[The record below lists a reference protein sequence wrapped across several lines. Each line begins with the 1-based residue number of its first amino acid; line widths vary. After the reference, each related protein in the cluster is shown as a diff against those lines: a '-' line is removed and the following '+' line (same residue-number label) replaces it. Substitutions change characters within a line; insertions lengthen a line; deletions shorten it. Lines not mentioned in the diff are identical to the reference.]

1 MFLKRLD
8 IVGFKSFA
16 EKISI
21 DFVKGVTAVVGPN
34 GSGKSN
40 ITDAIR
46 WVLGEQSVKS
56 LRGGKM
62 EDIIFA
68 GSDTRKPLNFAEV
81 SLTLDNEDH
90 FLPLDY
96 EEVCITRRIDRSGV
110 SDFFINKQ
118 PCRLKDIVDLIMD
131 SGLGREA
138 FSIIS
143 QGKVEEILNSKAD
156 QRRAIFEEAAGVL
169 KYKTRK
175 RKAEAKL
182 EETED
187 NLNRVKD
194 ILYELENQ
202 LEPLA
207 TQASIA
213 KDYLEKKEE
222 LNTHEISLIVY
233 EIEQLN
239 EKWEQQK
246 QKVQQHTNEELQLTT
261 TIQKKDAEIQQIRN
275 RLAAIDESVEQLQK
289 ILLSTSE
296 ELEKLEGMKG
306 VLNER
311 KRNAKQQLQ
320 VLDDQIVEDTKK
332 LAELQQLLEKVEKE
346 RGELLQIIEKDR
358 KTLAEKNQA
367 LQLYQGDIEKKIEIL
382 KSEYIDLLNSQAT
395 IKNEDRHLRDRLEQM
410 GNRNLRLLK
419 ENEQFLMERKR
430 LKEQIQSVEGQMKQ
444 LQRSIEDLASV
455 RQESQ
460 RKMEQLEIEYK
471 NAEEKYYKGLQF
483 VQQAKNRK
491 ELLEEL
497 EGDFA
502 GFFRGVKEVLK
513 ARNQLP
519 GIEGA
524 VAELIQV
531 DEPYETAIEIALS
544 SSMQH
549 IVVKT
554 EESARKA
561 IEYLKKNGF
570 GRATF
575 LPQSVIKGK
584 ELPEH
589 VKRIVQNHPS
599 FVGIASNLVSIDKKY
614 DSIITNLLGNVIIS
628 RDLKGANDIAKQV
641 QYRYRVVT
649 LEGDVVNAGGSMTG
663 GTTKQKGGSFLARKS
678 ELESLKEKLKAMDS
692 KTLKWEQNLK
702 KKKELIKGQHE
713 YLQKLEDQ
721 RILLQEQIQ
730 KLKDERK
737 DLYWQEKNIDE
748 RLVIFDRE
756 ETALSEEKQEL
767 EMKVEQNREKLT
779 DVQLKI
785 QKIEEEIAI
794 LSKRQTMNESEKND
808 LMEMMNE
815 LKVDLAKKEEK
826 LHHLQQQFED
836 FQERQLERRERLE
849 KNKREREEYIQT
861 IESNDD
867 EVVHIDEKAK
877 ETLKNKEK
885 TVELI
890 AERRKNRLEIQQ
902 QLENLE
908 RETQELKRTHKS
920 LNDLLTDEQV
930 KLNRLDVDLDNRLA
944 RLREEYFLSYEGAKE
959 TYPLSVPY
967 EDAKKKVML
976 LKRAIDELGTVNL
989 GAIDEY
995 ERVKERYEFL
1005 LEQREDL
1012 QGAKN
1017 TLYQIIA
1024 EMDEEMIRRFHE
1036 TFNAIR
1042 DEFNDVFCSLF
1053 GGGRAD
1059 LTLTDPNDLLNT
1071 GVEIIAQPPGKK
1083 LQNLA
1088 LLSGGERALT
1098 AIALLFSILRVRP
1111 VPFCVL
1117 DEVEAA
1123 LDEAN
1128 VYRFSQYLKQF
1139 SKQSQFIV
1147 ITHRKGTMEEADV
1160 LYGVTMQESGVSKLV
1175 SVRLDEESYVG

>member
-1 MFLKRLD
+1 MYLKKLE

-21 DFVKGVTAVVGPN
+21 DFDKGLTAVVGPN

-96 EEVCITRRIDRSGV
+96 QEICITRRIDRSGE
-110 SDFFINKQ
+110 SEFFINKQ
-118 PCRLKDIVDLIMD
+118 PCRLKDIVDLFMD

-143 QGKVEEILNSKAD
+143 QGKVEEILNSKAVE
-156 QRRAIFEEAAGVL
+156 RRSIFEEAAGVL

-175 RKAEAKL
+175 RKAESKL

-194 ILYELENQ
+194 ILHELENQ

-207 TQASIA
+207 AQASIA

-222 LNTHEISLIVY
+222 LNNHEISIIVY
-233 EIEQLN
+233 EIEQLHAR
-239 EKWEQQK
+239 WEK
-246 QKVQQHTNEELQLTT
+246 QKKNVEKHTDEEGRLAAV
-261 TIQKKDAEIQQIRN
+261 IQKKEAEIQQFRN
-275 RLAAIDESVEQLQK
+275 ELAAIDESVEQLQK
-289 ILLSTSE
+289 LLLTTSE
-296 ELEKLEGMKG
+296 ELEKLEGKKG
-306 VLNER
+306 VIKER

-320 VLDDQIVEDTKK
+320 GIDQQIAEDMEK
-332 LAELQQLLEKVEKE
+332 LSQLQRETEKIAEQ
-346 RGELLQIIEKDR
+346 RSHLLQTIERDR
-358 KTLAEKNQA
+358 KLLSEKSQA
-367 LQLYQGDIEKKIEIL
+367 LQLFQGDIEKKIETL
-382 KSEYIDLLNSQAT
+382 KSEYIDLLNDQAT
-395 IKNEDRHLRDRLEQM
+395 IKNEDQHIRNQLEQLA
-410 GNRNLRLLK
+410 NRRDRLLK
-419 ENEQFLMERKR
+419 ENEQILVERKKVKDR
-430 LKEQIQSVEGQMKQ
+430 IHSVEEQIKEVQQVLEQ
-444 LQRSIEDLASV
+444 LASA
-455 RQESQ
+455 R
-460 RKMEQLEIEYK
+460 LERERNLERLEKEYK
-471 NAEEKYYKGLQF
+471 RAEQNYYKTLQF

-497 EGDFA
+497 EEDFS

-513 ARNQLP
+513 VRNQLS
-519 GIEGA
+519 GVEGA
-524 VAELIQV
+524 IAELIRV
-531 DEPYETAIEIALS
+531 DEPFQTAIEIALS
-544 SSMQH
+544 SAMQH

-554 EESARKA
+554 EEDARKA
-561 IEYLKKNGF
+561 ISYLKKNGF

-575 LPQSVIKGK
+575 LPLSVIRGK
-584 ELPEH
+584 ALPESIE
-589 VKRIVQNHPS
+589 KIVRDHPS
-599 FVGIASNLVSIDKKY
+599 FVGVASDIVSIDPKY
-614 DSIITNLLGNVIIS
+614 HHIIKNLLGNVIIS
-628 RDLKGANDIAKQV
+628 KDLKGANDIAKQI
-641 QYRYRVVT
+641 QYRYRIVT
-649 LEGDVVNAGGSMTG
+649 LDGDVVHAGGSMTG
-663 GTTKQKGGSFLARKS
+663 GATKQKGGSFLARKT
-678 ELESLKEKLKAMDS
+678 ELETLRKKLSEMDATVTKLERDMKRKKEMIHNQKNEFQKMDDHRDSLQKQL
-692 KTLKWEQNLK
+692 QNLK
-702 KKKELIKGQHE
+702 
-713 YLQKLEDQ
+713 DQ
-721 RILLQEQIQ
+721 
-730 KLKDERK
+730 RK

-756 ETALSEEKQEL
+756 EKSLAEEKQEL
-767 EMKVEQNREKLT
+767 EKRANQNQEQLENIQLT
-779 DVQLKI
+779 I
-785 QKIEEEIAI
+785 QQTEEEIAT
-794 LSKRQTMNESEKND
+794 LSERQNMKESEKTD
-808 LMEMMNE
+808 LMEMIHQ

-826 LHHLQQQFED
+826 LNHLQEQLNTFQQRQIELK
-836 FQERQLERRERLE
+836 ERMER
-849 KNKREREEYIQT
+849 NQREREEYLHVIA
-861 IESNDD
+861 SNDK
-867 EVVHIDEKAK
+867 EEIHIEQKAK
-877 ETLKNKEK
+877 ETLIDKEK
-885 TVELI
+885 TLELI
-890 AERRKNRLEIQQ
+890 SERRKTRLELQHL
-902 QLENLE
+902 LEDLE
-908 RETQELKRTHKS
+908 GETKGLKKQHKD
-920 LNDLLTDEQV
+920 LTELLTDEQV
-930 KLNRLDVDLDNRLA
+930 KLNRLDVDLDNRLVK
-944 RLREEYFLSYEGAKE
+944 LREEYFLSFEGAKQS
-959 TYPLSVPY
+959 YPLSIPY
-967 EDAKKKVML
+967 EEAKKKVML
-976 LKRAIDELGTVNL
+976 IKRAIDELGTVNL

-1005 LEQREDL
+1005 MEQKKDL
-1012 QGAKN
+1012 QDAKD

-1024 EMDEEMIRRFHE
+1024 EMDEEMVRRFQE
-1036 TFNAIR
+1036 TFSAIR

-1059 LTLTDPNDLLNT
+1059 LTLTDPEDLLNT

-1175 SVRLDEESYVG
+1175 SVRLDEVSVVG